1 MSGQGSPKILHPT
14 TNQVMVS
21 PYHGHQHVP
30 HPHPHPD
37 TVWKKRKGKGTR
49 ERGKGGRR
57 RGMGKGRQGERER
70 RTFSV
75 LNHTSHHNGSKLT
88 ETQVLLS
95 QEDSQNRITE
105 HCKLEAPI
113 GTAESNLGLHTAPCN
128 PMAESGVP
136 TLPELQRRGCAH
148 LPLGCSLSQPLL
160 TLPWQPHAVPSGP
173 IPVWSC
179 VLPPGP
185 RLPPLLWAE
194 QTTALSPHN
203 TLCHHQ
209 CQDGCL
215 SAPGA
220 AGHGPT
226 PSVALTALQRLAQTN
241 PRHSARRP
249 PNQLCF
255 LRTKVPGGEIQLFS
269 PLLPEESNLLPV

>member
-1 MSGQGSPKILHPT
+1 MGEKEGEGNK
-14 TNQVMVS
+14 
-21 PYHGHQHVP
+21 
-30 HPHPHPD
+30 
-37 TVWKKRKGKGTR
+37 
-49 ERGKGGRR
+49 GKGGRR
-57 RGMGKGRQGERER
+57 RGKGKGRQGERER

-136 TLPELQRRGCAH
+136 TLPELQHRGCAH

-194 QTTALSPHN
+194 QTTALSPH
-203 TLCHHQ
+203 TRCATTSARM
-209 CQDGCL
+209 GVCL
-215 SAPGA
+215 PQ
-220 AGHGPT
+220 
-226 PSVALTALQRLAQTN
+226 ALQDTDQRLQW
-241 PRHSARRP
+241 HSLPCSALHKPTRGTRPDARP
-249 PNQLCF
+249 ISYAF
-255 LRTKVPGGEIQLFS
+255 
-269 PLLPEESNLLPV
+269 